1 MARHDDRPGV
11 LSERLAD
18 RLRQRAVAEL
28 YRDVAVGQRRTRW
41 DGAGGL
47 IDLPVERRQIAHIE
61 RNLTKVMAFAA
72 DQRDNDGGGTGDLAR
87 GLMLAELGVAAC
99 VPGA

>member
-41 DGAGGL
+41 DGAGDL

-61 RNLTKVMAFAA
+61 RNLTKVTAFAA
-72 DQRDNDGGGTGDLAR
+72 DPPTAIP
-87 GLMLAELGVAAC
+87 AANGS
-99 VPGA
+99 GASWRR